1 MNIILVDDE
10 SLALDYLES
19 LLRKVGSFKTIKKFD
34 NPLLA
39 KEAIVHEDVDVVFLD
54 INLPE
59 INGIE
64 LAEMLIAKKPN
75 LTIIFCTAYEEYA
88 VQAFE
93 INALDYIVK
102 PVSIERLTK
111 TMNRIQKQV
120 PVETNNSKVDDDGFI
135 YMNMFQT
142 VSIQSKD
149 RSFLTISW
157 RTKKAEELF
166 LYLLQHRNQLI
177 HKSILVD
184 TLWPEHDEEKVY
196 NQLYTAVYYVRKKL
210 KDFGEHF
217 QLKNTSDGYI
227 LTLINVTLDVEEWE
241 TRYQAAPPLQEETI
255 NYYTDLLT
263 LYNGDFLQE
272 YDYWWA
278 ESKREKYKQWWLL
291 TIYKLAHWHEEHQQ
305 FDKAVLY
312 FSQIVRKYPE
322 EEVAYFHLM
331 KLYDANGHHLLVNQH
346 YETLATFL
354 QAELNTQPSSYI
366 TEWYLDFKK
375 EQKKTLA

>member
-10 SLALDYLES
+10 SLALDYLEK
-19 LLRKVGSFKTIKKFD
+19 LLNKIDSFKTIRKFD
-34 NPLLA
+34 DPLLA
-39 KEAIVHEDVDVVFLD
+39 KEVILNGDVDVIFLD

-59 INGIE
+59 VNGIE
-64 LAEMLIAKKPN
+64 LAEMIIERKPDV
-75 LTIIFCTAYEEYA
+75 TIVFCTAYEEYA

-93 INALDYIVK
+93 LNALDYIVK
-102 PVSIERLTK
+102 PISIERLTK
-111 TMNRIQKQV
+111 TMNRIQKNV
-120 PVETNNSKVDDDGFI
+120 HVETNSSNVHDDFI

-149 RSFLTISW
+149 RSHIKISW

-177 HKSILVD
+177 HKSLLID

-196 NQLYTAVYYVRKKL
+196 SQLYTAVYYVRKKL

-227 LTLINVTLDVEEWE
+227 LTLNNVILDVEEW
-241 TRYQAAPPLQEETI
+241 TKQNQSAPPLNEETI

-263 LYNGDFLQE
+263 LYTGDYLQE

-278 ESKREKYKQWWLL
+278 ESEREKYKQWWLL
-291 TIYKLAHWHEEHQQ
+291 TTYKLAHWYDEHHQH
-305 FDKAVLY
+305 DKALFY
-312 FSQIVRKYPE
+312 FSQIVHKYPE
-322 EEVAYFHLM
+322 EEVACFHLM
-331 KLYDANGHHLLVNQH
+331 KLYHSSSHYLLVDQQ
-346 YETLATFL
+346 YDALITFL
-354 QAELNTQPSSYI
+354 ENEFNTQPSPHITKWYI
-366 TEWYLDFKK
+366 DFKK
-375 EQKKTLA
+375 TQKQSLT